1 MKKITF
7 LIFLTTAFT
16 VPDLAAQQAVT
27 ASGGEI
33 SGSGGTASLSSGQIV
48 YTVISGSGG
57 TATQGVQQPFEISV
71 IGKDEQKSI
80 SLKTTVP
87 VNAIVSPNPTVA
99 TISLFIEHED
109 LSNFR
114 YELYDLNGRIISN
127 NRIREKETIITM
139 EKYPSGM
146 YILKIYD
153 GMHQIKNFKIIKKD
167 I

>member
-7 LIFLTTAFT
+7 LIFLTAAFAA
-16 VPDLAAQQAVT
+16 PDLAAQQAVT

-33 SGSGGTASLSSGQIV
+33 SGSGGSASLSTGQIV
-48 YTVISGSGG
+48 YTTISGGGG

-71 IGKDEQKSI
+71 VGKDNYKSI

-87 VNAIVSPNPTVA
+87 LSATVFPNPTVA
-99 TISLFIEHED
+99 TISLRIEHDD

-114 YELYDLNGRIISN
+114 YELYDLNGRIIFQEKL
-127 NRIREKETIITM
+127 IEKETIISL
-139 EKYPSGM
+139 EKYPSSV
-146 YILKIYD
+146 YILKIYQ
-153 GMHQIKNFKIIKKD
+153 GGHQLKNFKIIKKD

>member
-7 LIFLTTAFT
+7 LIFLTTAFAA
-16 VPDLAAQQAVT
+16 PDLAAQQAVT

-33 SGSGGTASLSSGQIV
+33 SGSGGTASQSTGQIV
-48 YTVISGSGG
+48 YTRISGSGG

-80 SLKTTVP
+80 SLKTTIP
-87 VNAIVSPNPTVA
+87 LNAIVSPNPTVA
-99 TISLFIEHED
+99 TVSLFIEHDD
-109 LSNFR
+109 LANFR
-114 YELYDLNGRIISN
+114 YELYDLNGRIISHEK
-127 NRIREKETIITM
+127 IREKETIISM
-139 EKYPSGM
+139 ETYPASV

-153 GMHQIKNFKIIKKD
+153 GRYQLKNFKIIKKD